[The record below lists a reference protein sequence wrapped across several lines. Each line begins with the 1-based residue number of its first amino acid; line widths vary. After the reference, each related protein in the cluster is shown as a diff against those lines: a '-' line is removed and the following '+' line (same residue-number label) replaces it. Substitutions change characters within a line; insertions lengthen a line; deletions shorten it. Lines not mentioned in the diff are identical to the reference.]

1 MISRVL
7 FAYISVVVL
16 AGCFSYVPPDPPVN
30 WTRMLSERVPEIG
43 DELLRSPLVSS
54 DQSPVLLLLGGMSD
68 STRFSVEA
76 SLLLNKMKAYL
87 INKSIGRIQVF
98 DSSADIEKLRFS
110 RAKEAMHHKF
120 KSDVLLL
127 SEQISKKYCR
137 RNIKIAVQPV
147 TNQRNVGDVCADG
160 FISLLRD
167 KIIDNGMGNITFVD
181 VGSRDNVDYLL
192 GGEFVKV
199 GLSGAEAP
207 FGEDSHDEQ
216 KLRVMLTDAKTRDID
231 FEASLTATSRDF
243 APSLG
248 ATYVLKGRLEEMSKS
263 HYASTDDYVRMEFSL
278 VDPDSTFVKW
288 TGFVELAITHN
299 ESILYR

>member
-1 MISRVL
+1 MIRRIL
-7 FAYISVVVL
+7 FSCVFIVALV
-16 AGCFSYVPPDPPVN
+16 GCFSYVPPDPPVN

-43 DELLRSPLVSS
+43 DELLRSPLVSN
-54 DQSPVLLLLGGMSD
+54 DRFPVLLLLGGMSD

-76 SLLLNKMKAYL
+76 SLLLNKMKAHL
-87 INKSIGRIQVF
+87 INKGIGRIQVF
-98 DSSADIEKLRFS
+98 DSSADIEKMRFL
-110 RAKEAMHHKF
+110 RAKESMHRKF

-127 SEQISKKYCR
+127 AEQVSKKYRR
-137 RNIKIAVQPV
+137 RNIKIAVQSV
-147 TNQRNVGDVCADG
+147 RNQRNVGNVCADG

-167 KIIDNGMGNITFVD
+167 EIMANGMGNITFVD

-192 GGEFVKV
+192 GGEFVKI
-199 GLSGAEAP
+199 GLSGADAP
-207 FGEDSHDEQ
+207 SGEDSRDEQ
-216 KLRVMLTDAKTRDID
+216 KLHVTLTDAKTGDID

-248 ATYVLKGRLEEMSKS
+248 ATYVLKGSLEEMSRS
-263 HYASTDDYVRMEFSL
+263 HYSSTDDYMRMEFNL
-278 VDPDSTFVKW
+278 VDPDSTLVKW